1 MTTAEM
7 AKYIGAVA
15 LYQPVPAMKFPVEI
29 LDARMSWGKFQL
41 QVKPVGGIGDAW
53 VLESSLLE
61 ILID

>member
-29 LDARMSWGKFQL
+29 LDARMSWGKVQFQITPGAG
-41 QVKPVGGIGDAW
+41 QGPAW
-53 VLESSLLE
+53 VSEDSITNIRE
-61 ILID
+61 